1 MTADDNIEDQLD
13 NLEDLI
19 RFLEKE
25 KDRLK
30 KCVETAA
37 EQWEFSEAKAFAKAH
52 GHILGRLHTLKNLR
66 DPGFDERARYY
77 RKLVFLEEQLKK
89 YTNAPQLVGHLTEEI
104 KKTNEALD
112 KLEGSKYTLLDTQ
125 HIDDAIFLL
134 LDGSIE
140 SFKLYLNKSE
150 SLILDFTCKNNLLQI
165 GLSYKKG
172 SLFPSMKKR
181 LRRIGFSKAD
191 ELRRFV
197 RSVDVSNLKDAQ
209 KIKQLLAVVVY
220 DVFGRSWFDN
230 PAELEI
236 NHKPDTPHTDLNNIN
251 HRSR

>member
-13 NLEDLI
+13 SLEDLI
-19 RFLEKE
+19 RYLEKE

-52 GHILGRLHTLKNLR
+52 GHIVGRLHTLKNLR
-66 DPGFDERARYY
+66 DPGFDERAGYY
-77 RKLVFLEEQLKK
+77 RKLVFLEEQLEK
-89 YTNAPQLVGHLTEEI
+89 YTNAPQLIRHLTEEI

-112 KLEGSKYTLLDTQ
+112 KLEDSKYTLLDTQ

-140 SFKLYLNKSE
+140 SFRLHLNKSE
-150 SLILDFTCKNNLLQI
+150 ALVFDFACINNLLRI

-172 SLFPSMKKR
+172 SLFPYMKKR
-181 LRRIGFSKAD
+181 LRRIGFSKVD
-191 ELRRFV
+191 EQRRFV
-197 RSVDVSNLKDAQ
+197 KSIEASNLKDAQ
-209 KIKQLLAVVVY
+209 KIKQLLAVVIF

-230 PAELEI
+230 PAALEI
-236 NHKPDTPHTDLNNIN
+236 NYTPMEPTD
-251 HRSR
+251 